1 MKRIRNTLLHLDWWL
16 VAFLIPL
23 LVMSVL
29 TMSSFGGA
37 ADASLAVRQ
46 SIWLVISITGMVAL
60 SSIKLPF
67 LRQSNVLLIIYG
79 IGLALLTGLIFVGS
93 TINGST
99 SWYSLGAFSFQPSD
113 MVKLIVILILAK
125 YLARRHVEIKAIKH
139 VFITALYVLV
149 PFLLIFIQPDFGSAA
164 ILLAIWLGMIL
175 VSGISKKHILILLA
189 VAGIIGTGLWV
200 GVFEDYQKDRIISFL
215 NPLADTQG
223 AGYNAYQ
230 STIAV
235 GSGQL
240 WGKGVGYGT
249 QSRLH
254 FLPEYETDF
263 IFAAV
268 AEEWGFIGS
277 LIIVILLLGIII
289 RILILASRMN
299 SNFELLFAVGL
310 AVYFLSHAIIN
321 IGMNIGLLP
330 VTGVTLPFLS
340 YGGSHLLIEFA
351 GLGILMSFAR
361 NTRNVHSETKT
372 ELFLR

>member
-1 MKRIRNTLLHLDWWL
+1 MSRTNNALLRLDWWL
-16 VAFLIPL
+16 IAFIIPL
-23 LVMSVL
+23 VVMSVL
-29 TMSSFGGA
+29 TMTSFGEVGN
-37 ADASLAVRQ
+37 ASLAIRQ
-46 SIWLVISITGMVAL
+46 GIWLLISFTGMVVL
-60 SSIKLPF
+60 SSIKLDF
-67 LRQSNVLLIIYG
+67 LRQSKVLLIVYG
-79 IGLALLTGLIFVGS
+79 IGLVMLIGLIFFGS

-99 SWYSLGAFSFQPSD
+99 SWYSFGAFSFQPSD
-113 MVKLIVILILAK
+113 TLKLIVILILAK

-139 VFITALYVLV
+139 VFITALYVLI

-175 VSGISKKHILILLA
+175 VSGISKKHIVILVA
-189 VAGIIGTGLWV
+189 VAGIIGAGLWV
-200 GVFEDYQKDRIISFL
+200 GVFEDYQKNRIISFL
-215 NPLADTQG
+215 NPLSDTQG
-223 AGYNAYQ
+223 TGYNAYQ

-277 LIIVILLLGIII
+277 LIVVFLLLGIIV
-289 RILILASRMN
+289 RILILGSRMN

-372 ELFLR
+372 EIFLR

>member
-1 MKRIRNTLLHLDWWL
+1 MKNIRNTFARIDWWL
-16 VAFLIPL
+16 IAFLIPL

-29 TMSSFGGA
+29 TMTSFGGEQ
-37 ADASLAVRQ
+37 DTSLAVRQ
-46 SIWLVISITGMVAL
+46 CIWLVISGTVMVAL
-60 SSIKLPF
+60 SSIKLHF
-67 LRQSNVLLIIYG
+67 LKRSNVLIILYG
-79 IGLALLTGLIFVGS
+79 IGLVLLIGLLFFGS

-99 SWYSLGAFSFQPSD
+99 SWYSFGAFSFQPSD
-113 MVKLIVILILAK
+113 MVKLLVVLILAK
-125 YLARRHVEIKAIKH
+125 YLARRHIEIKSIKH
-139 VFITALYVLV
+139 VFITALYVLI
-149 PFLLIFIQPDFGSAA
+149 PFLLIFVQPDFGSAA

-175 VSGISKKHILILLA
+175 VSGISKKHILILVA
-189 VAGIIGTGLWV
+189 VTGIIGAGLWV
-200 GVFEDYQKDRIISFL
+200 GVFKEYQKDRIVSFL

-268 AEEWGFIGS
+268 AEEWGFVGS
-277 LIIVILLLGIII
+277 LIVVILLLGIII
-289 RILILASRMN
+289 RILILGSRMN

-310 AVYFLSHAIIN
+310 AVYFLAHTIVN
-321 IGMNIGLLP
+321 VGMNIGLLP

-340 YGGSHLLIEFA
+340 YGGSHLIMEFA

>member
-1 MKRIRNTLLHLDWWL
+1 MSRTNNALLRLDWWL
-16 VAFLIPL
+16 IAFIIPL
-23 LVMSVL
+23 VVMSVL
-29 TMSSFGGA
+29 TMTSFGEVGN
-37 ADASLAVRQ
+37 ASLAIRQ
-46 SIWLVISITGMVAL
+46 GIWLLISFTGMVVL
-60 SSIKLPF
+60 SSIKLDF
-67 LRQSNVLLIIYG
+67 LRQSKVLLIVYG
-79 IGLALLTGLIFVGS
+79 IGLAMLIGLIFFGS

-99 SWYSLGAFSFQPSD
+99 SWYSFGAFSFQPSD
-113 MVKLIVILILAK
+113 TLKLIVILILAK

-139 VFITALYVLV
+139 VFITALYVLI

-175 VSGISKKHILILLA
+175 VSGISKKHIVILVA
-189 VAGIIGTGLWV
+189 VAGIIGAGLWV
-200 GVFEDYQKDRIISFL
+200 GVFEDYQKNRIISFL
-215 NPLADTQG
+215 NPLSDTQG
-223 AGYNAYQ
+223 TGYNAYQ

-277 LIIVILLLGIII
+277 LIVVFLLLGIIV
-289 RILILASRMN
+289 RILILGSRMN

-372 ELFLR
+372 EIFLR

>member
-1 MKRIRNTLLHLDWWL
+1 M
-16 VAFLIPL
+16 LI
-23 LVMSVL
+23 
-29 TMSSFGGA
+29 
-37 ADASLAVRQ
+37 
-46 SIWLVISITGMVAL
+46 
-60 SSIKLPF
+60 
-67 LRQSNVLLIIYG
+67 
-79 IGLALLTGLIFVGS
+79 GLIFFGS

-99 SWYSLGAFSFQPSD
+99 SWYSFGAFSFQPSD
-113 MVKLIVILILAK
+113 TLKLIVILILAK

-139 VFITALYVLV
+139 VFITALYVLI

-175 VSGISKKHILILLA
+175 VSGISKKHIVILVA
-189 VAGIIGTGLWV
+189 VAGIIGAGLWV
-200 GVFEDYQKDRIISFL
+200 GVFEDYQKNRIISFL
-215 NPLADTQG
+215 NPLSDTQG
-223 AGYNAYQ
+223 TGYNAYQ

-277 LIIVILLLGIII
+277 LIVVFLLLGIIV
-289 RILILASRMN
+289 RILILGSRMN

-372 ELFLR
+372 EIFLR